1 MNKNKLFILII
12 YVIYMLRAKVQIVYP
27 EFPDT
32 FWSFRE
38 SLKYVG
44 KKWVMTPTGA
54 ATVASMFPQED
65 FEVQRIIDLNV
76 EKLTDEQIRSADLLG
91 ISSMKIQESSRD
103 EIVDR
108 AHFYGVPVLDGGP
121 GPSSYP
127 ENSKADFVFRGEAE
141 LILPAFLEDFK
152 SGNAR
157 RFYTEEDVIS
167 QGRFNIPLLRNGKPD
182 LSSTPIPSW
191 DLLRLGGYNT
201 VGIQYSRGCKYNCEF
216 CDVVVQNGRIPRTKS
231 PEQMIREFQAVKD
244 TGFMGSVMVL
254 DDNLMGNVKNLREF
268 LPYLEKWQKD
278 NGFPYPLFTQASLD
292 LAFDENKDILEKMVK
307 AGFEEVFIGL
317 ESVDEDVLKGM
328 GKRQNTKMSPLESV
342 QRMQKA
348 GLIVSSGFIVGSDE
362 DKPDVFEK
370 LYEFI
375 QTAGIVIPMPGL
387 LIASKGTPLYERL
400 EKEGRLR
407 TQTKGD
413 NTHQLSLNFKPKL
426 DENFLIEGYVDMLEK
441 LFDPKNFY
449 DRDRVLQRNKGPI
462 KRVSHL
468 NLEGMVAFGR
478 SLRNHLFAPG
488 VVEYTKYLLGTL
500 ATNPRYFPD
509 AVSNSIKLDHYKA
522 ITRALSDAHGFTK
535 QTETLYEQFSTYLE
549 NLSQRCDVK
558 EKVRQVRKRAD
569 SILKSAE
576 EKCHELHRDFREEA
590 IEQYETLKVKIHE
603 EMGKYG
609 ISPFVSST

>member
-1 MNKNKLFILII
+1 
-12 YVIYMLRAKVQIVYP
+12 MLRAKVQLVYP

-76 EKLTDEQIRSADLLG
+76 EELTDKKIRSADLIG

-127 ENSKADFVFRGEAE
+127 ENSGADFVVQGEAE

-152 SGNAR
+152 SGNAKH
-157 RFYTEEDVIS
+157 FYTEENVIRE
-167 QGRFNIPLLRNGKPD
+167 GRFNIPLLRNGKPD
-182 LSSTPIPSW
+182 LSSTPIPRW
-191 DLLRLGGYNT
+191 DLLNLRDYNS

-216 CDVVVQNGRIPRTKS
+216 CDVVVLNGRIPRTKS
-231 PEQMIREFQAVKD
+231 PEQMIREFQAVKN
-244 TGFMGSVMVL
+244 TGFRGSVMVL
-254 DDNLMGNVKNLREF
+254 DDNLMGNTKNLREF
-268 LPYLEKWQKD
+268 LPYLEKWQGE
-278 NGFPYPLFTQASLD
+278 NGFLYPLFTQASLD
-292 LAFDENKDILEKMVK
+292 LAFDENKDILEGMVDV
-307 AGFEEVFIGL
+307 GFEEVFIGL
-317 ESVDEDVLKGM
+317 ESVDEDVLEGM
-328 GKRQNTKMSPLESV
+328 NKRQNTKMSPLESV

-348 GLIVSSGFIVGSDE
+348 GLNVSSGFIVGSDE

-370 LYEFI
+370 LYDFI

-407 TQTKGD
+407 TQTKGN
-413 NTHQLSLNFKPKL
+413 NTHQLSLNFEPKL
-426 DENFLIEGYVDMLEK
+426 DERFLIEGYVDMLKK
-441 LFDPKNFY
+441 LFTPKNFY
-449 DRDRVLQRNKGPI
+449 DRDRVLQRNKGQI
-462 KRVSHL
+462 KRISHL

-488 VVEYTKYLLGTL
+488 VVEYTKYLLETL

-509 AVSNSIKLDHYKA
+509 AVSTSIKLDHYKV
-522 ITRALSDAHGFTK
+522 ITSALSEAHCFTK
-535 QTETLYEQFSTYLE
+535 QTETLYEQFSTYLQD
-549 NLSQRCDVK
+549 LSQRCDVR
-558 EKVRQVRKRAD
+558 EKVRQVRKRAN
-569 SILKSAE
+569 SILRCAE
-576 EKCHELHRDFREEA
+576 EKCHKLHKDFREEA
-590 IEQYETLKVKIHE
+590 TEQYETLRDKINRE
-603 EMGKYG
+603 LERYNLPVLE
-609 ISPFVSST
+609 SVSVE